1 MIDTLTLEFARQG
14 LGYLIA
20 VLLIGVVI
28 WQQRR
33 LDAKDKQITDL
44 QDKRVIDTN
53 AYTSS
58 YSVSVREMVV
68 ASKDTLNSL
77 TLLQRSVDGLAIAF
91 QRLLDKG

>member
-58 YSVSVREMVV
+58 YSTSVREMVV

-77 TLLQRSVDGLAIAF
+77 TLLQRSVDGLAAAF